1 MNKTKTKTKP
11 TAQDWIDFS
20 RLLRSTYTP
29 PAPTPLPIC
38 HICGNQRQCEK
49 FHMADVCSGI
59 GSDSYSSGD
68 FTICGECAPL
78 LKQHNYHTETVENF
92 FVRTRAVFCKE

>member
-29 PAPTPLPIC
+29 PAPAPLPIC
-38 HICGNQRQCEK
+38 HICGISVNAK
-49 FHMADVCSGI
+49 SFIWLMFVLVLVLI
-59 GSDSYSSGD
+59 L
-68 FTICGECAPL
+68 IL
-78 LKQHNYHTETVENF
+78 LEISRYVVNVHH
-92 FVRTRAVFCKE
+92 C